1 MINPILGNK
10 KYLIIYLLLWAVIIS
25 AHSFSLYYFYNLPGL
40 IAVLDGIIYNF
51 IFLLLGFGIWYIV
64 KYNNF
69 ELINLINL
77 IVSHVLAALLIISLW
92 LSVAGLA
99 TDLLFGDLKQQVQF
113 SELLPVRVIVGAMY
127 YLIISLIYYLMIY
140 YQNFKEKV
148 EYEAKMES
156 KFREAELNTLKAQIN
171 PHFIFNS
178 LNSISSLTMSDP
190 VIAQEMIV
198 KLSDF
203 FRMTLKKNDSQ
214 FALLSEEIAFSRLYF
229 EIEKIRFKEKL
240 DFIIDCTAEND
251 TIMVPHLILQ
261 PLLENAIKHGV
272 QESIEKVEVR
282 LNCHVEN
289 QLLNLSLSNHF
300 DSDSSIT
307 GQGIGQKNIK
317 ERLKL
322 IYNRTDLFETK
333 IMDSQYIA
341 IIKIPV
347 NYAL

>member
-1 MINPILGNK
+1 MINPIIENK
-10 KYLIIYLLLWAVIIS
+10 RYLIIYLLIWAVIIS
-25 AHSFSLYYFYNLPGL
+25 AHTFLLYYFYDFHG
-40 IAVLDGIIYNF
+40 ITAFLDGIVYNI

-64 KYNNF
+64 RFNNF
-69 ELINLINL
+69 EIKNLINL
-77 IVSHVLAALLIISLW
+77 IFTHILASFLIISLW
-92 LSVAGLA
+92 ISVGRLL
-99 TDLLFGDLKQQVQF
+99 TNILFGELKHTEIF
-113 SELLPVRVIVGAMY
+113 NELIPVRVIVGIMY

-148 EYEAKMES
+148 EHEAKMES
-156 KFREAELNTLKAQIN
+156 KFKEAELNTLKAQIN

-190 VIAQEMIV
+190 EVAQEMIV

-229 EIEKIRFKEKL
+229 EIEKIRFREKL
-240 DFIIDCTAEND
+240 EFIIDCD
-251 TIMVPHLILQ
+251 TSKGSIQVPHLILQ
-261 PLLENAIKHGV
+261 PVLENAIKHGV

-282 LNCHVEN
+282 LICRIED
-289 QLLNLSLSNHF
+289 QILFLELSNRF
-300 DSDSSIT
+300 DPDSNAS
-307 GQGIGQKNIK
+307 GQGIGHMNIK

-322 IYNRTDLFETK
+322 IYSRADLFETK
-333 IMDSQYIA
+333 IIENQYIA

-347 NYAL
+347 Y